1 MATGELPQSL
11 LSDAVSRRSPAWATL
26 TLCSAS
32 ALLEGFDNQSMGVA
46 APRVIA
52 EFALSP
58 GQAGL
63 IFSAATLGL
72 FVGAAVGGRVADF
85 VGRKR
90 ALAVSLLLF
99 GLCSL
104 LTAMA
109 VGPES
114 LFAARVLTGL
124 GLGGAMP
131 NFISLASES
140 APANRRLSA
149 VTVVM
154 AGMPFGGALAG
165 LMALGAQLGW
175 AWRAIFLVGG
185 AAPLLLAGLIWR
197 VLPEAH
203 ETRLDVARR
212 DAVRRDSIALDPS
225 SRDPALGDPVRRD
238 AVKRDAVKVA
248 SARSILFGA
257 DRAATTLCLW
267 CGFFFTQLVL
277 LLMLNWLPTLMI
289 GLGFTRSQ
297 ASLASICFNVSGG
310 LGAIVLGRL
319 HAGRHRRP
327 WVVVTYAGMGTAL
340 AGVSAVGTDFKIAAV
355 ACALAGAFIV
365 GAQLILFALAPLY
378 YSFSMRGTGVGAA
391 VAMGR
396 LGSVVGPLFAG
407 ALLAT
412 GSASTTVLLAILPF
426 VVVGG
431 TAALALTWRRGAEE

>member
-1 MATGELPQSL
+1 V
-11 LSDAVSRRSPAWATL
+11 LSGAVNRGTPAWVTL
-26 TLCSAS
+26 ALCSAS

-52 EFALSP
+52 EFGLSP

-99 GLCSL
+99 GLFSF

-109 VGPES
+109 AGPRS

-140 APANRRLSA
+140 TPASRRLSA

-175 AWRAIFLVGG
+175 AWRAIFFVGG
-185 AAPLLLAGLIWR
+185 AAPLLLAGLIWF

-203 ETRLDVARR
+203 PPRREVARR
-212 DAVRRDSIALDPS
+212 EATWVGP
-225 SRDPALGDPVRRD
+225 
-238 AVKRDAVKVA
+238 VKVQ
-248 SARSILFGA
+248 SATSIWFGA
-257 DRAATTLCLW
+257 DRAATTLLLW

-277 LLMLNWLPTLMI
+277 LLMLNWLPSLMI

-327 WVVVTYAGMGTAL
+327 WVVMTYAGMGIAL
-340 AGVSAVGTDFKIAAV
+340 AGVSAVGTDFKVAAL

-378 YSFSMRGTGVGAA
+378 YSFNMRGTGVGAA

-407 ALLAT
+407 GLLAR
-412 GSASTTVLLAILPF
+412 GSGATTVLLAILPF

-431 TAALALTWRRGAEE
+431 SAAFALTWRPGAEP